1 MAFLRKFVFDALKFL
16 GCCHVFLSFPHGSL
30 SLIPP
35 FSSSSLAQIGFLP
48 FLLGLFLLSVME
60 SHQRQIHFHLARA
73 IMHLSYIA
81 GFLPLVEPDLDWD
94 SSPMLSGPSMPLA
107 PSNFSTGSRNLH
119 TFVPM
124 LRSNHHATLLS
135 HGGLPS
141 HMTINPEPNLHPM
154 RSSISMATVAE
165 EVYPAARPISSS
177 STEPPATRSTSA
189 STPTAPPVR
198 SRSSATP
205 PTHHSGNPSHPK
217 RRCLQPPGTYRRW
230 QPTPCGSPP
239 TLSQPPPTNFM
250 LSCKNSFASSLL
262 FSLVFCAAFSFNSI

>member
-1 MAFLRKFVFDALKFL
+1 
-16 GCCHVFLSFPHGSL
+16 
-30 SLIPP
+30 
-35 FSSSSLAQIGFLP
+35 
-48 FLLGLFLLSVME
+48 ME

-73 IMHLSYIA
+73 IMHLNYIA

-107 PSNFSTGSRNLH
+107 PSNFSTGSSNLH

-154 RSSISMATVAE
+154 RSSISMVTVAE

-177 STEPPATRSTSA
+177 STAPPATRSTSA

-198 SRSSATP
+198 SHSSATP
-205 PTHHSGNPSHPK
+205 PTHHSVNPNHPK
-217 RRCLQPPGTYRRW
+217 RRCLQPPAPETS
-230 QPTPCGSPP
+230 PTALTPEPEAETDFDHGLPVASVASMASATRVLTSAPSAGPAVPDMEPTDDGNPP
-239 TLSQPPPTNFM
+239 LVEVHWSRPLSH
-250 LSCKNSFASSLL
+250 S
-262 FSLVFCAAFSFNSI
+262 